1 MRNHIL
7 LPLIIAALGLVS
19 PAPMHAWQLADSQ
32 LKRVPIPSTLHVIPT
47 TTSSDLDR
55 DDVSETLTLTDGRVI
70 IASKGETR
78 WESPAAWEV
87 RQAQITDLNRDGNPE
102 AALLV
107 WRPFKPW
114 PIDTWL
120 PNGGRIENFHD
131 GSGRSCHM
139 ILIGWKQGSFREL
152 WAGSAMAEPVNR
164 FAAVDLRGNSGQVL
178 IALEGEYGDP
188 PSVPSRRLKVWEW
201 NGFGF
206 TVVNELADSFHL
218 MVPVQTDDGRVLI
231 LTD

>member
-1 MRNHIL
+1 MHNRIL
-7 LPLIIAALGLVS
+7 LLLIVAALGLVS
-19 PAPMHAWQLADSQ
+19 PAPMRAWQLDDSQ

-114 PIDTWL
+114 PVDTWL
-120 PNGGRIENFHD
+120 PNGGRIDNFHD
-131 GSGRSCHM
+131 SNGMSSHI
-139 ILIGWKQGSFREL
+139 ILIGWKRGSFR
-152 WAGSAMAEPVNR
+152 
-164 FAAVDLRGNSGQVL
+164 
-178 IALEGEYGDP
+178 
-188 PSVPSRRLKVWEW
+188 
-201 NGFGF
+201 
-206 TVVNELADSFHL
+206 
-218 MVPVQTDDGRVLI
+218 
-231 LTD
+231 